1 MKIEEKCNF
10 FFDLQV
16 LGPDI
21 FVGFYLLQ
29 LVAFRMGV
37 LLYIEISL

>member
-1 MKIEEKCNF
+1 MEFIN
-10 FFDLQV
+10 LQV
-16 LGPDI
+16 LDPDI
-21 FVGFYLLQ
+21 FVGFCLLQ